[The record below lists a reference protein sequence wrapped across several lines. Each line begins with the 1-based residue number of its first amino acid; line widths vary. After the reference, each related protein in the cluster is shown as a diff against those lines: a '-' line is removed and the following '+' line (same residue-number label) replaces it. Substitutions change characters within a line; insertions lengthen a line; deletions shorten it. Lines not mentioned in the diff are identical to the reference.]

1 MKKKI
6 LSILLAL
13 GLVFSLC
20 ACGGP
25 TPTSTVE
32 TFLDAVKVQDTET
45 IKTVYGDEDFSF
57 IGEMDLESEDS
68 TQPETD
74 KILNEKLLPKLLE
87 FDYTVSNEQINED
100 KATVDVTVTTYNFG
114 PAMTSFFS
122 SYMTQAFALIFD
134 DNAEAKLD
142 KIAANLL
149 TAEVDKLTEKTC
161 EKTATIS
168 LTATEEGWVIDEI
181 DEEGEV
187 LDALTGGMVSSI
199 EALNEAFE

>member
-6 LSILLAL
+6 LSIAVVLT
-13 GLVFSLC
+13 LVFSLC

-32 TFLDAVKVQDTET
+32 TFLDAVKAQDVET
-45 IKTVYGDEDFSF
+45 IKTVYADEDFSF
-57 IGEMDLESEDS
+57 IGEMDLESEDN

-74 KILNEKLLPKLLE
+74 KVLNEKMLPKLLE
-87 FDYTVSNEQINED
+87 FDYVVSNEQINED

-114 PAMTSFFS
+114 AAMTTFFS

-134 DNAEAKLD
+134 DNAESKLD
-142 KIAANLL
+142 KIGANLL
-149 TAEVDKLTEKTC
+149 TAEMDKLTEKNC
-161 EKTATIS
+161 EKTATIT

-181 DEEGEV
+181 DDEGEV

-199 EALNEAFE
+199 KAIDEAFE